1 MALKLMYITNNPD
14 VARIAEDAGVDRI
27 FVDMEYIGKADRQGG
42 MDTVQS
48 HHTVEDVRQLRPVVK
63 KAQLMVR
70 INPMHSGTAEYSSS
84 KEEIEAV
91 IEAGADVI
99 MLPYFKTVEEVKCF
113 VEIVG
118 GRAKTFPLVETPEAV
133 AAIDEI
139 LEIPGIDEIHVGLN
153 DLSLGLGRK
162 FMFELLADGTIDA
175 LAEKFKAAGVPFGF
189 GGIAS
194 LGRGI
199 LPSEYVVREHYR
211 LGSTATIL
219 SRSFCNVHKIQ
230 DLRLIHRI
238 FRDGVAQI
246 RDLEAE
252 CKVYSP
258 DSSYFADNARIVAQ
272 KVRRICDG
280 LVEVRQA

>member
-1 MALKLMYITNNPD
+1 MALKLMYITNDPD

-48 HHTVEDVRQLRPVVK
+48 RHTAEDVRNLRSVVK

-70 INPMHSGTAEYSSS
+70 INPMHSGTAEYNSSR
-84 KEEIEAV
+84 EEIEAV

-99 MLPYFKTVEEVKCF
+99 MLPYFKTVEEVKLF
-113 VEIVG
+113 VELVA

-133 AAIDEI
+133 AVIDEI
-139 LEIPGIDEIHVGLN
+139 LAVPGIDEIHVGLN

-162 FMFELLADGTIDA
+162 FMFELLSDGTIEE
-175 LAEKFKAAGVPFGF
+175 LSKKFKAAGIPFGF

-230 DLRLIHRI
+230 DLRLIRRI

-252 CKVYSP
+252 CAEYAA
-258 DSSYFADNARIVAQ
+258 DSDYFAENARIVAQ

-280 LVEVRQA
+280 LVEVR

>member
-14 VARIAEDAGVDRI
+14 VARIAEEAGVDRI
-27 FVDMEYIGKADRQGG
+27 FVDMEYIGKSDRQGG

-48 HHTVEDVRQLRPVVK
+48 RHTAEDVRRLRPVVK

-70 INPMHSGTAEYSSS
+70 INPIHSGTAEYNSSR
-84 KEEIEAV
+84 EEIEEV

-99 MLPYFKTVEEVKCF
+99 MLPYFKTVEEVRLF
-113 VEIVG
+113 VELVA

-139 LEIPGIDEIHVGLN
+139 LSVPGIDEIHVGLN
-153 DLSLGLGRK
+153 DLSLGLGRR
-162 FMFELLADGTIDA
+162 FMFELLSDGTIDA
-175 LAEKFKAAGVPFGF
+175 LAEKFKAAGIPFGF

-230 DLRLIHRI
+230 DLRLIRRI

-252 CKVYSP
+252 CAEYAA
-258 DSSYFADNARIVAQ
+258 DSDYFAENARIVAQ

-280 LVEVRQA
+280 LVEVR

>member
-14 VARIAEDAGVDRI
+14 VARIAEEAGVDRI

-48 HHTVEDVRQLRPVVK
+48 RHTAEDVRRLRPVVK

-99 MLPYFKTVEEVKCF
+99 MLPYFKTVEEVKLF
-113 VEIVG
+113 VELVA

-139 LEIPGIDEIHVGLN
+139 LAVPGIDEIHVGLN
-153 DLSLGLGRK
+153 DLSLGLGRT
-162 FMFELLADGTIDA
+162 FMFELLSDGTIDA
-175 LAEKFKAAGVPFGF
+175 LAEKFKAAGIPFGF

-230 DLRLIHRI
+230 DLRLIRRI

-252 CKVYSP
+252 CAEYAAGS
-258 DSSYFADNARIVAQ
+258 DYFAENARIVAQ

-280 LVEVRQA
+280 LVEVR

>member
-48 HHTVEDVRQLRPVVK
+48 RHTAEDVRRLRPVVK
-63 KAQLMVR
+63 KAQLLVR
-70 INPMHSGTAEYSSS
+70 INPIHSGTAEYNSSR
-84 KEEIEAV
+84 EEIEAV

-99 MLPYFKTVEEVKCF
+99 MLPYFKTVEEVRLF
-113 VEIVG
+113 VELVAR
-118 GRAKTFPLVETPEAV
+118 RAKTFPLVETPEAV

-139 LEIPGIDEIHVGLN
+139 LAVPGIDEIHVGLN

-162 FMFELLADGTIDA
+162 FMFELLSDGTIDA
-175 LAEKFKAAGVPFGF
+175 LAEKFKAAGIPFGF

-230 DLRLIHRI
+230 DLRLIRRI

-252 CKVYSP
+252 CAEYAA
-258 DSSYFADNARIVAQ
+258 DSDYFAENARIVAQ

-280 LVEVRQA
+280 LVEVR